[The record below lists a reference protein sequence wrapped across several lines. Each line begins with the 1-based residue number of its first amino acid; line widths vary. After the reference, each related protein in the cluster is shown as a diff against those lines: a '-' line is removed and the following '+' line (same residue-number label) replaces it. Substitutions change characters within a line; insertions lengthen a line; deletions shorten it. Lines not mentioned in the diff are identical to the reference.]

1 MLSGASTT
9 SCPIPWTP
17 PRMCEREDDDLFAL
31 DLIWDSEREAIQ
43 YGESTV
49 RPMTPLR
56 RCFRKP
62 DDRVDDRIDFVF
74 ELDAARLVIV
84 DLVIDLGDRESVN
97 SNLQRRVRAALR

>member
-1 MLSGASTT
+1 
-9 SCPIPWTP
+9 
-17 PRMCEREDDDLFAL
+17 MCEREDDDLFAL
-31 DLIWDSEREAIQ
+31 DLIGDSEREAIQ

-56 RCFRKP
+56 RCFGKP

-74 ELDAARLVIV
+74 ELDSEPDAARLVIV